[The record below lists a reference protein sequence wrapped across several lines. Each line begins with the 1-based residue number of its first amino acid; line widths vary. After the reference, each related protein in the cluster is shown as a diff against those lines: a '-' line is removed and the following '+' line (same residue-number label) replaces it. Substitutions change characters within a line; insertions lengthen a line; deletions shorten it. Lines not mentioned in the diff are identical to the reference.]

1 MKLTYTVEEVAE
13 VLGVSKSSVYNLRNA
28 GTIHQ
33 LTKLPGVLF
42 SVKEIQAIAGLETEV
57 NSINYR
63 ALKAE
68 NEELA
73 KENAKLKN
81 SIKKSPAIYWRLR
94 GNLSMTSIMKI
105 AGFVLLLGTPGSL
118 EIDVLTFYEAML
130 QGLLGITLLY
140 SGIYIDKLKKAQ

>member
-1 MKLTYTVEEVAE
+1 MKLTYTVDETAE
-13 VLGVSKSSVYNLRNA
+13 VLGISKSSVYNLRNA

-42 SVKEIQAIAGLETEV
+42 SVKEIQEVAGLETEINAV
-57 NSINYR
+57 NYR

-81 SIKKSPAIYWRLR
+81 DIKKIAS
-94 GNLSMTSIMKI
+94 SI
-105 AGFVLLLGTPGSL
+105 
-118 EIDVLTFYEAML
+118 LT
-130 QGLLGITLLY
+130 ITGEL
-140 SGIYIDKLKKAQ
+140 

>member
-42 SVKEIQAIAGLETEV
+42 SVKEIQNLAGLETEINAV
-57 NSINYR
+57 NYR
-63 ALKAE
+63 VLKAE

-73 KENAKLKN
+73 EENARLKN
-81 SIKKSPAIYWRLR
+81 DIKKIASSILAITGEL
-94 GNLSMTSIMKI
+94 
-105 AGFVLLLGTPGSL
+105 
-118 EIDVLTFYEAML
+118 
-130 QGLLGITLLY
+130 
-140 SGIYIDKLKKAQ
+140 

>member
-13 VLGVSKSSVYNLRNA
+13 VLGVSKSSVYNLRNN
-28 GTIHQ
+28 GVIHQ

-42 SVKEIQAIAGLETEV
+42 SVKEIQSIVGLETEINAV
-57 NSINYR
+57 NYR

-81 SIKKSPAIYWRLR
+81 DIKKIAS
-94 GNLSMTSIMKI
+94 SI
-105 AGFVLLLGTPGSL
+105 
-118 EIDVLTFYEAML
+118 LT
-130 QGLLGITLLY
+130 ITGEL
-140 SGIYIDKLKKAQ
+140 

>member
-1 MKLTYTVEEVAE
+1 MKLTYTVDETAE
-13 VLGVSKSSVYNLRNA
+13 VLGISKSSVYNLRNA

-42 SVKEIQAIAGLETEV
+42 STKEIQNLAGLETEV
-57 NSINYR
+57 NAVNYR

-81 SIKKSPAIYWRLR
+81 DIKKIASSILAITGEL
-94 GNLSMTSIMKI
+94 
-105 AGFVLLLGTPGSL
+105 
-118 EIDVLTFYEAML
+118 
-130 QGLLGITLLY
+130 
-140 SGIYIDKLKKAQ
+140 

>member
-42 SVKEIQAIAGLETEV
+42 SVKEIQNLAGLENEINAV
-57 NSINYR
+57 NYR

-73 KENAKLKN
+73 EENARLKN
-81 SIKKSPAIYWRLR
+81 DIKKIASSILAITGEL
-94 GNLSMTSIMKI
+94 
-105 AGFVLLLGTPGSL
+105 
-118 EIDVLTFYEAML
+118 
-130 QGLLGITLLY
+130 
-140 SGIYIDKLKKAQ
+140 

>member
-1 MKLTYTVEEVAE
+1 MKLTYTVEEVAS
-13 VLGVSKSSVYNLRNA
+13 VLGISKSSVYNLRNS
-28 GTIHQ
+28 GVIHQ

-42 SVKEIQAIAGLETEV
+42 SIKEIQAIAGLETEV

-81 SIKKSPAIYWRLR
+81 SIKKI
-94 GNLSMTSIMKI
+94 TS
-105 AGFVLLLGTPGSL
+105 
-118 EIDVLTFYEAML
+118 DVLA
-130 QGLLGITLLY
+130 IT
-140 SGIYIDKLKKAQ
+140 GEFVND

>member
-42 SVKEIQAIAGLETEV
+42 SVKEIQNLAGLETEINAV
-57 NSINYR
+57 NYR

-73 KENAKLKN
+73 EENARLKN
-81 SIKKSPAIYWRLR
+81 DIKKIAS
-94 GNLSMTSIMKI
+94 SIL
-105 AGFVLLLGTPGSL
+105 V
-118 EIDVLTFYEAML
+118 
-130 QGLLGITLLY
+130 ITGEL
-140 SGIYIDKLKKAQ
+140 